1 MLGSGSGRG
10 SLIDSDIVFDDN
22 GLPFFPARRL
32 KGLLRESA
40 MEVLE
45 MLDQAGL
52 KGFLSI
58 TIDELF
64 GSPTCSAAV
73 RIHNLYP
80 HDYRETVKY
89 LNYLGQEFPHLI
101 NKAAVMNALTSI
113 RQQTAIDEQGH
124 ARDNSLRTIRVLDPQ
139 FCFQGKVEVLKSEW
153 QAEIEALL
161 ALSCKNLKRAGS
173 GRNRGWGDI
182 SCNIFSADG
191 IDLGQKVIG
200 ELAQWDKNDK
210 RSERLGT
217 LEMVS
222 PDSTKQ
228 ESVLSSH
235 SYTHKLEYRIT
246 NTSPLLFTAPDGDEN
261 MVTSMDYIPGTALHG
276 FFAHQL
282 IKEKKYASDYAHKD
296 TDFRQWFLEGALSF
310 SNAYLIYKESD
321 YVEFPLQPT
330 PLFFLHTDKQ
340 KEKVEN
346 LIANDEKAT
355 KAVGGY
361 CNIKGNELIK
371 KNPDKAVNFHLVR
384 NSSMAKTRERLEG
397 HGDDG
402 GIFHYQAIKEN
413 QDFHGCILGSEESL
427 QSFSDKFCQ
436 DSTAEIHIG
445 RSISTQYGRAQI
457 TFDKVTEYEPSI
469 NDGLFSNAGQADD
482 DYYLDYNQVVLYL
495 NSPLVL
501 YNSCGYPE
509 LSAQALITCLET
521 KLGVTGI
528 KIIKSFARLETRD
541 AFVSHWKIHE
551 PMFRC
556 LAPGSS
562 FLLEFNQD
570 IDEEL
575 ASRLNHIMRE
585 GLGERRN
592 QGYGQIRFIRQLP
605 CPNQLYQQDNIPSSY
620 EEPDEISSLA
630 QTILRKVQEDY
641 IDRIVIATA
650 AERARQYYDKNYP
663 LPLSSNLL
671 GRLEAMVKE
680 SNGPDDLATRIKEK
694 LQEKA
699 KRPLQDMKLGG
710 KCLYDDL
717 TEVQLE
723 LWPEKETRD
732 KWNIIV
738 KVSRELDDKLNISVK
753 YKLYW
758 QVFLRTLRKLDKK
771 PADKKKGGQV
781 DAMS

>member
-40 MEVLE
+40 TEVLE

-58 TIDELF
+58 TIEEIF
-64 GSPTCSAAV
+64 GSPTCSSAI

-80 HDYRETVKY
+80 QDYTETVKC
-89 LNYLGQEFPHLI
+89 LNYFGQEFPHLI

-124 ARDNSLRTIRVLDPQ
+124 ARDNSLRTIRVLNPQ
-139 FCFQGKVEVLKSEW
+139 FCFQGKIEVLKSEW
-153 QAEIEALL
+153 QEEIEALL
-161 ALSCKNLKRAGS
+161 ALSCQNLKRAGS

-182 SCNIFSADG
+182 SCRILSDDG
-191 IDLGQKVIG
+191 IDLGQKAMG

-210 RSERLGT
+210 RSEWLVKH
-217 LEMVS
+217 EMVR
-222 PDSTKQ
+222 PDSTDK
-228 ESVLSSH
+228 ESAIVGP

-276 FFAHQL
+276 FFANQL
-282 IKEKKYASDYAHKD
+282 IKEKNYASDYAHKD

-330 PLFFLHTDKQ
+330 PLFLHTDKQ

-346 LIANDEKAT
+346 LIANDK
-355 KAVGGY
+355 KKNKPVGGY
-361 CNIKGNELIK
+361 CNIKGNELIT
-371 KNPDKAVNFHLVR
+371 KNPDKAINFHLVR
-384 NSSMAKTRERLEG
+384 NSSLAKARERLEG

-413 QDFHGCILGSEESL
+413 QDFHGSILGSEESL
-427 QSFSDKFCQ
+427 QAFLDKFCQ
-436 DSTAEIHIG
+436 DSRAEIHIG

-457 TFDKVTEYEPSI
+457 IFDRVIKYEPSI
-469 NDGLFSNAGQADD
+469 DDGLFSKEGQADG
-482 DYYLDYNQVVLYL
+482 DYCLDYNQVVLYL

-501 YNSCGYPE
+501 YNSYGYPE
-509 LSAQALITCLET
+509 LSIKTLITCLEGN
-521 KLGVTGI
+521 LGVTGI
-528 KIIKSFARLETRD
+528 KISKSFARIKTRD
-541 AFVSHWKIHE
+541 AFASHWKMHE

-556 LAPGSS
+556 LAAGSS

-575 ASRLNHIMRE
+575 ASKLNHIMRE

-592 QGYGQIRFIRQLP
+592 QGYGQLRFIRQLP
-605 CPNQLYQQDNIPSSY
+605 YPNQFYQPENTPSSY
-620 EEPDEISSLA
+620 EKSDEISTLA
-630 QTILRKVQEDY
+630 KKILELIKEDY
-641 IDRIVIATA
+641 IERMVIATA
-650 AERARQYYDKNYP
+650 AERAGQYYYNNRP
-663 LPLSSNLL
+663 FQLSSNLL
-671 GRLEAMVKE
+671 GRLEAIVKNSE
-680 SNGPDDLATRIKEK
+680 NPSDLTAKIDQLR
-694 LQEKA
+694 EKA
-699 KRPLQDMKLGG
+699 KKPLQDTKLGG
-710 KCLYDDL
+710 KSLYDDL
-717 TEVQLE
+717 TDVQLE
-723 LWPEKETRD
+723 LWCEKETRD
-732 KWNIIV
+732 QWNIIV
-738 KVSRELDDKLNISVK
+738 KVSRETDDKLNIS
-753 YKLYW
+753 YKHKQLYW
-758 QVFLRTLRKLDKK
+758 QVFIRTLRKLDKK
-771 PADKKKGGQV
+771 AADKKKGGK
-781 DAMS
+781 